1 MGTEKTLV
9 ENPIKKELE
18 KRGAWFLKVYAG
30 AGMPKGVPDILALY
44 CGRFVAFENKKP
56 EKGAKITYVQKKALQ
71 HITDNG
77 GIGVVPRSLSFA
89 CKVLDAIEL
98 NDENALRKLGYKT
111 HSKKEL
117 QDEEWLEECIW

>member
-44 CGRFVAFENKKP
+44 CGKFVVFENKKP
-56 EKGAKITYVQKKALQ
+56 DKGAKITYVQKKALQ

-77 GIGVVPRSLSFA
+77 GIAVVPRSLSFA
-89 CKVLDAIEL
+89 KQVLDAIET
-98 NDENALRKLGYKT
+98 NDEKELQKLGYKT
-111 HSKKEL
+111 HSKADL
-117 QDEEWLEECIW
+117 QNDDWLEECIW